1 MVSVS
6 EMFVSNKPVMMK
18 LFFYSLLMLSLPI
31 ATYFFLLHIVW
42 KGDPNMTG
50 WSGVGAVCM
59 CNFVIAAY
67 AIMAWG
73 EQDDSDTEYV
83 YIREDG
89 EDDDDIPT
97 LNDK

>member
-1 MVSVS
+1 
-6 EMFVSNKPVMMK
+6 
-18 LFFYSLLMLSLPI
+18 
-31 ATYFFLLHIVW
+31 
-42 KGDPNMTG
+42 MTG

-97 LNDK
+97 LNDKYALRDVRQRKTSD